1 MILHEKKTKNS
12 QSIFRYT
19 LKMLVDFSTYAISS
33 FPHITSSELKVSN
46 WVFPPI
52 LLVIF
57 VSIIQKFSHLI
68 MIFTDQKHMILSYA
82 QFKLVIKVLKDQR
95 RILTCFIPHNKCFS
109 INKIAKKWERLKKF
123 HMFILNMQYTLF

>member
-1 MILHEKKTKNS
+1 MKTQTLKKWYQYASNLTPQRRNTTIMLKDVWWPFFNILNESILALKIVCKLNWKTWLNKRRYDPSWKKNKK

-19 LKMLVDFSTYAISS
+19 LKMLVDFSAYAISS

-68 MIFTDQKHMILSYA
+68 MIFTD
-82 QFKLVIKVLKDQR
+82 
-95 RILTCFIPHNKCFS
+95 
-109 INKIAKKWERLKKF
+109 
-123 HMFILNMQYTLF
+123 

>member
-1 MILHEKKTKNS
+1 MKTQTLKKWYQYASNLTPQRRNTTIMLKDVWWPFFNILNESTLALKIVCKLNWKRDWIKEDMILHEKKTKNS
-12 QSIFRYT
+12 WSIFRYT

-68 MIFTDQKHMILSYA
+68 MIFTD
-82 QFKLVIKVLKDQR
+82 
-95 RILTCFIPHNKCFS
+95 
-109 INKIAKKWERLKKF
+109 
-123 HMFILNMQYTLF
+123 